1 MNAELK
7 SLLREMDDL
16 DFTEEDKDLAYN
28 VAVALPQPK
37 QLRREQ
43 AAVRQAAPA
52 TSSPPLP
59 PPSAAPQQTA
69 SQPARPERIQLQAQP
84 QQQDSISS
92 TGPPDHEH
100 PAAAA
105 QPVQMPSAD
114 AHQDAAH
121 QPQAAE
127 TAEGGAAPVSDK
139 WDAFWNDTEVSTPVI
154 FSAQPVQP
162 VPTSGAA
169 AQHDTAASS
178 RGTAE
183 QQQQQRPFFSPEEQH
198 EVLRPCKLVCLHGH
212 DMDP

>member
-16 DFTEEDKDLAYN
+16 DFTEEDEDLAYN
-28 VAVALPQPK
+28 DAVTLPQPK
-37 QLRREQ
+37 QLRREP

-52 TSSPPLP
+52 TSSPPLT

-121 QPQAAE
+121 PPQAAE

-139 WDAFWNDTEVSTPVI
+139 WDAFWNDTEVSTPVR

-169 AQHDTAASS
+169 AQLDTAAASS
-178 RGTAE
+178 RGSAE
-183 QQQQQRPFFSPEEQH
+183 QQQSPMFSPEEQQ
-198 EVLRPCKLVCLHGH
+198 EVLHPRELVCLLGH
-212 DMDP
+212 DMYP